1 MSDFEKIKEEYMHSE
16 MNDIEV
22 QKMKRKMREA
32 KRGSSR
38 RWMAVAAAAVFVF
51 MAIPNISADFA
62 YAAGNI
68 PVLGEVFKAVTFR
81 DYSYDDGKHTADVNV
96 QGIEGLDDVNS
107 DIKEMA
113 DKWIS
118 EFEKGLDGGYE
129 DMKIS
134 SEVICASEDYFT
146 LKISCSYVSADGYT
160 EEHYYT
166 IDRNTGERIS
176 LSSLF
181 DDEYEEEI
189 KAQVIAQMKEAE
201 EGTYFLEDDLVKIND
216 ETQFYINEKGN
227 IVIVF
232 GQGEVGPMSTGIP
245 QFEISWQK

>member
-51 MAIPNISADFA
+51 TAIPNISADFA

-81 DYSYDDGKHTADVNV
+81 DYSYDDGKHTAEVEV
-96 QGIEGLDDVNS
+96 QGIEGLDDVNG
-107 DIKEMA
+107 DIKEIA

-118 EFEKGLDGGYE
+118 EFEQGLDGEYE
-129 DMKIS
+129 DLRIS
-134 SEVICASEDYFT
+134 SEIICATDDYFT
-146 LKISCSYVSADGYT
+146 LGITCEYLSADGYT
-160 EEHYYT
+160 EKHYYT
-166 IDRNTGERIS
+166 LDRNTGDRIT
-176 LSSLF
+176 LSSLY
-181 DDEYEEEI
+181 DKEKI
-189 KAQVIAQMKEAE
+189 KKQIIAQMKDAE
-201 EGTYFLEDDLVKIND
+201 EGTYFLEDDVVEITD
-216 ETQFYINEKGN
+216 DTEFYINEKGN

-232 GQGEVGPMSTGIP
+232 GQGEVGPMSTGTP
-245 QFEISWQK
+245 EFEIER